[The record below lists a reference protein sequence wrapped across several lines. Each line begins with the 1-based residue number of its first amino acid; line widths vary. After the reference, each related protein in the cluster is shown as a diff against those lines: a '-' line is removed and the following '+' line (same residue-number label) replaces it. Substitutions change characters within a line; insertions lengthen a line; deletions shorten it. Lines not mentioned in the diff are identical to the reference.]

1 MAGLDENTDD
11 ELEKSID
18 YLNDIVKKRK
28 ERKEKR
34 K

>member
-1 MAGLDENTDD
+1 MAGLDENVDD

-18 YLNDIVKKRK
+18 YLNDIKKEK
-28 ERKEKR
+28 ERKEKE